1 MYLISP
7 LVEVF
12 RYTLMPIA
20 PFTWF
25 DVPLSTLDVI
35 AAFRLCIILRQLREI
50 AHSKHM
56 LSKGKAGIEDKSF
69 MKTLATTLLV
79 VYGGEAITCKLSV
92 HDILYQFSFFLYQ
105 STVFRNS
112 AFIYDSQRR
121 TSPIRCCASSRGVP
135 ARNSGV
141 NGGT

>member
-12 RYTLMPIA
+12 RYTLTPIA

-35 AAFRLCIILRQLREI
+35 AALRLCIILRQLREI
-50 AHSKHM
+50 AHSKHVS
-56 LSKGKAGIEDKSF
+56 SKGKVGVEDKSF
-69 MKTLATTLLV
+69 VKALATTLLV

-92 HDILYQFSFFLYQ
+92 HDILYQFSSYLYQ
-105 STVFRNS
+105 STIFGNS
-112 AFIYDSQRR
+112 TFVYDSRCR
-121 TSPIRCCASSRGVP
+121 TVTIRCCASNRGVP
-135 ARNSGV
+135 TRHSRV
-141 NGGT
+141 DRGT